1 MVHTNEA
8 MPNEQFLQYVWFG
21 RHFAPIQTTTDGLP
35 VEIIDTG
42 QRNTDAGPDV
52 FNAKVKIGDTL
63 WAGNVEFHR
72 RTSDWL
78 RHGHTDDRAY
88 NSVVLHVVCEAD
100 RTITRADGQ
109 PIPQLVLKF
118 APELV
123 ESYERLVNDT
133 RFVRCADRL
142 KQVSEAEKTAWLDR
156 LLAERL
162 EQKTHTIEALLQQ
175 TTNDWDEAFYIVLAR
190 NFGFSTNALAFEL
203 LAKSLPLAVIGKH
216 RNDPMQIEALL
227 FGQAGLLEGTPKDDY
242 QEKLQR
248 EYHFL
253 KSKFGLKPIDSAL
266 WKFLRLRPANFPT
279 IRLSQFG
286 NLAYR
291 SHRLFS
297 QIVETEENETLR
309 RLFECEATDYWQTH
323 YQFGTESA
331 KRTKRLSDQSI
342 DILLTNTVAPF
353 LFCYGKSH
361 NDDRLVQRAIDLLTA
376 LPAERNRIV
385 DEFAAAGVVA
395 QSAADTQ
402 AIVQLKRAYCDT
414 RNCLRCRFAHLTLQK
429 V

>member
-1 MVHTNEA
+1 

-21 RHFAPIQTTTDGLP
+21 RYFAPVQTTTDGQP

-72 RTSDWL
+72 RASDWL
-78 RHGHTDDRAY
+78 RHGHTTDHAY

-100 RTITRADGQ
+100 KAIVRADGQ

-118 APELV
+118 APELL
-123 ESYERLVNDT
+123 ESYERLTSDPRRVH
-133 RFVRCADRL
+133 CADSL
-142 KQVSEAEKTAWLDR
+142 KQASEAEKTAWLDR
-156 LLAERL
+156 LLVERL
-162 EQKTHTIEALLQQ
+162 EQKTHAIEALLQQ

-190 NFGFSTNALAFEL
+190 NFGFSTNALACEL
-203 LAKSLPLAVIGKH
+203 TAKSLPLAVIGKH
-216 RNDPMQIEALL
+216 RNNATQIEALL
-227 FGQAGLLEGTPKDDY
+227 FGQAGLLDGEPHDDY
-242 QEKLQR
+242 QAMLQR

-253 KSKFGLKPIDSAL
+253 KAKFGLKPIDASL

-279 IRLSQFG
+279 IRLSQLG
-286 NLAYR
+286 NLAFK

-297 QIVETEENETLR
+297 QIIDTDDYATLR
-309 RLFECEATDYWQTH
+309 GLFACEATDYWRTH
-323 YQFGTESA
+323 YRFGVTSA
-331 KRTKRLSDQSI
+331 SRAKRLSAQSI

-361 NDDRLVQRAIDLLTA
+361 TDERLVQRAIDLLST
-376 LPAERNRIV
+376 LPAERNHIV
-385 DEFAAAGVVA
+385 DEFGAAGIAA

-414 RNCLRCRFAHLTLQK
+414 RNCLRCRFAHLALK
-429 V
+429 NSINPIY